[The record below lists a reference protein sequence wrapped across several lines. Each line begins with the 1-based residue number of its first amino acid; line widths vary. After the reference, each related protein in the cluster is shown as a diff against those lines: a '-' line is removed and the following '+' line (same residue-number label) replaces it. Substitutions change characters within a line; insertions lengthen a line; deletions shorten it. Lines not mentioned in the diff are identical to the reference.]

1 MEPHGEVEVKIR
13 SSLTLALMGV
23 NGQLQASAGLPSES
37 IDYDSVVSRA
47 ALKALEKTK
56 TSLSLSLCRQS
67 NEDYLAFRLSSLY
80 LGSRLV
86 RGWLK
91 SYALNVMFRTS
102 GALQGLSGTRANF
115 QLRAI
120 QWPRYASL
128 KQSGA

>member
-56 TSLSLSLCRQS
+56 TSLSLSLSAGNQMKIIWPS
-67 NEDYLAFRLSSLY
+67 GSLASTSAHVSS
-80 LGSRLV
+80 GV
-86 RGWLK
+86 G
-91 SYALNVMFRTS
+91 
-102 GALQGLSGTRANF
+102 
-115 QLRAI
+115 
-120 QWPRYASL
+120 
-128 KQSGA
+128 